1 MVAPTGPVK
10 SETTLI
16 EVDADTRAPRLLD
29 RVRLAIRAR
38 HYSLRT
44 EEAYVAWVRRF
55 VLFHGKRHPG
65 EMGEPEINAFLTD
78 LAVRA
83 GVSASTQ
90 NQALA
95 SVLFLYRHVLEKPL
109 PGLAAIVRAKR
120 PGRLPVVLS
129 RAQVR
134 AVIGRMRGTPRLVAM
149 LLYGSGMRL
158 LECLR
163 LRVKDV
169 EYAENRIVVRDAK
182 GHRDRVVP
190 LPIVLR
196 AALAS
201 SLSRVKGIHRK
212 DLAEGF
218 GGVFLPDALARKYP
232 SADRDWGWQWVFPAE
247 HRSRDPRTQVERRHH
262 LHETVVQRAVKQAV
276 RDVGLSRAASC
287 HTFRHSFATHLIQDG
302 YDIRTVQELLGHKDV
317 KTTMIY
323 THVLNR
329 AGVGVRSPADVLWR
343 AIPAAFEDSRQLPPP
358 PNSLRSQIP
367 PSHQLEAAQE
377 FEEDL
382 GEVDDDY

>member
-1 MVAPTGPVK
+1 MRT
-10 SETTLI
+10 ECTTDGR
-16 EVDADTRAPRLLD
+16 EGPRLLD

-44 EEAYVAWVRRF
+44 EEAYVAWIRRF
-55 VLFHGKRHPG
+55 ILFHGKRHPL
-65 EMGEPEINAFLTD
+65 EMGEAEINAFLTD
-78 LAVRA
+78 LAVRG

-95 SVLFLYRHVLEKPL
+95 AVLFLYRHVLEKPL
-109 PGLAAIVRAKR
+109 PAIADVVRAKR
-120 PGRLPVVLS
+120 PQRLPVVLT

-134 AVIGRMRGTPRLVAM
+134 AVIGRMGGTPRIAAM

-169 EYAENRIVVRDAK
+169 EYGENRIVVRDAK

-190 LPIVLR
+190 FPIVLR

-201 SLSRVKGIHRK
+201 GLSRVKGLHER

-218 GGVFLPDALARKYP
+218 GAVFLPDALARKYP
-232 SADRDWGWQWVFPAE
+232 RADREWGWQWVFPAD

-262 LHETVVQRAVKQAV
+262 LHETIVQRAVKQAV

-329 AGVGVRSPADVLWR
+329 GGLGVRSPADVLWR
-343 AIPAAFEDSRQLPPP
+343 AIPAAFPASRRLASP
-358 PNSLRSQIP
+358 PNSLRTEIP
-367 PSHQLEAAQE
+367 PSHQLEAGE
-377 FEEDL
+377 GFDEDFEEA
-382 GEVDDDY
+382 DDDY